1 MVAVRAA
8 CCLALA
14 PCLVLTG
21 CLVSFEDYPVG
32 PLGSA
37 DAGAPA
43 TGGAASET
51 GGASGADAAASTLLI
66 DDFED
71 GNSQVLLNA
80 GRNGY
85 WFTANDG
92 TGMQSPDPHAD
103 ALPELLSPPRGM
115 STRALHT
122 SGSGFS
128 VWGALVGANFVAVG
142 MTAMPYSISAYQG
155 VTFTAKLGRVGV
167 TAKARLSITNYDTL
181 YGCTTCDDH
190 FGATVTFSDAFQTIQ
205 VPFASLKQTGFGKPL
220 LPTFATDRAYSLQF
234 SWAKA
239 ETFDVWIDDV
249 SFY

>member
-1 MVAVRAA
+1 MVAVHAA

-32 PLGSA
+32 PLGSG
-37 DAGAPA
+37 GASALA
-43 TGGAASET
+43 TGGASSEA
-51 GGASGADAAASTLLI
+51 GGASGANTGASTLLI

-167 TAKARLSITNYDTL
+167 TAKARLAITNYDTL

-190 FGATVTFSDAFQTIQ
+190 FGATVTFSDVFQTIQ

-220 LPTFATDRAYSLQF
+220 LQTFDTDRTYTLQF

>member
-1 MVAVRAA
+1 MLAVRTA

-32 PLGSA
+32 PLGSI
-37 DAGAPA
+37 DAGSLAMA
-43 TGGAASET
+43 GAASET
-51 GGASGADAAASTLLI
+51 GGTGGANSGASTLLL

-80 GRNGY
+80 GRDGY

-92 TGMQSPDPHAD
+92 TGVQSPDPHAD
-103 ALPELLSPPRGM
+103 ALPELLNPPRGM

-128 VWGALVGANFVAVG
+128 IWGALVGANFVSVG
-142 MTAMPYSISAYQG
+142 MTAMPYSISPYQG
-155 VTFTAKLGRVGV
+155 VTFTAKLGRAGV
-167 TAKARLSITNYDTL
+167 TAKSWLAITNYDTL

-190 FGATVTFSDAFQTIQ
+190 FGATVTFSDVFQTIQ

-220 LPTFATDRAYSLQF
+220 LPKFDTDRTYTLQF